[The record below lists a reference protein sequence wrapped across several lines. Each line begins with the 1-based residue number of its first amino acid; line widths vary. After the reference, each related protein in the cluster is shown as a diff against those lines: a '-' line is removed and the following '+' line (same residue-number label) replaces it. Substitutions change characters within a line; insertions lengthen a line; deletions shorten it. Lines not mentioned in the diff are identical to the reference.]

1 LCISGSWFVGILVVE
16 CLDLSADER
25 LIGKLDEL
33 GDCDLLLTTH
43 VVRVD
48 KLYVDG
54 SLLWRE
60 PGELGEL
67 ALSSGPRSVA
77 SCLCHVVTP
86 LALCRSGPVEQFS
99 SAGKDTVKCPVE
111 PGSRDLVVQKEAE
124 AIILLAGLEDLAFAP
139 DSCKCLH
146 VKLVDTAR
154 SKLRLAELKPGVVGS
169 IADFKALDSVGL
181 EVVLAR
187 RWKADLYQA

>member
-1 LCISGSWFVGILVVE
+1 LCISGSWFVDILVVE

-25 LIGKLDEL
+25 LIGRLEEL
-33 GDCDLLLTTH
+33 SDCDLLLTTH

-48 KLYVDG
+48 KLYVDS

-60 PGELGEL
+60 LGELGEL
-67 ALSSGPRSVA
+67 ALFSSPRSVA

-86 LALCRSGPVEQFS
+86 LALCWSGPVKQFS
-99 SAGKDTVKCPVE
+99 SARKDTVKCPVE
-111 PGSRDLVVQKEAE
+111 LGSRDLVVQKKAK
-124 AIILLAGLEDLAFAP
+124 AIILLASLEYLAFAP

-169 IADFKALDSVGL
+169 IAGFKALNSVGL
-181 EVVLAR
+181 NVILAR
-187 RWKADLYQA
+187 R